1 MKNTHPEKILT
12 KLCWY
17 SIIHPNKIFWRGC
30 KKDFG
35 SKDAVQ
41 ELYLEIRI
49 KEIHEDE
56 ERTERER
63 KAMEENDWIVI

>member
-1 MKNTHPEKILT
+1 MKIIST
-12 KLCWY
+12 KLCWNL
-17 SIIHPNKIFWRGC
+17 IIHPTKIFWRGC

-56 ERTERER
+56 ERKERER